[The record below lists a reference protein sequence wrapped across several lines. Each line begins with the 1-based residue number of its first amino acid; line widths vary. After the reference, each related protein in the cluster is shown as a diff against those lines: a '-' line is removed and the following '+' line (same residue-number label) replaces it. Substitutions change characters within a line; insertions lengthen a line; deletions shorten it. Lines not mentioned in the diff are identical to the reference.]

1 MSVARHRIAITSL
14 AGVMLKPSCR
24 GMPLPVPP
32 SPMVMSRS
40 ARSFMSITRFH
51 AMVRGSM
58 FSVRLRFCRLL
69 SISADSRLF
78 AFSIAAKSPVKCRL
92 MSSMGT
98 TCA

>member
-1 MSVARHRIAITSL
+1 MAITSL

-24 GMPLPVPP
+24 GTPLPVPP
-32 SPMVMSRS
+32 RPMVMSRS
-40 ARSFMSITRFH
+40 ARSFMSITRFQ

-58 FSVRLRFCRLL
+58 LSERFRFCRLL
-69 SISADSRLF
+69 SISAASRLL
-78 AFSIAAKSPVKCRL
+78 AFSMAAKSPVKCRL